1 MPSSGLS
8 RFSRT
13 SQRVRLKVER
23 GFKAR
28 CEEMSLSL
36 RAEIGFDATAP
47 LPPDQLASYL
57 GVAVWSVTMLGLD
70 ENDLSQLI
78 DIDPDS
84 WSAITVS
91 AAGHEAIIVN
101 PNHRRGRYSSDVM
114 HELAHLL
121 LGHQPSTM
129 FFAAN
134 GDMALRGYDRLAEDE
149 ANWLAAALL
158 LPREALVLTRRRR
171 LADQQICE
179 HYGVS
184 RQMLRF
190 RTSVTGVDRQFR
202 RRKTAVAKSR

>member
-1 MPSSGLS
+1 M
-8 RFSRT
+8 
-13 SQRVRLKVER
+13 ER
-23 GFKAR
+23 GFRSR
-28 CEEMSLSL
+28 CEEMSHSL
-36 RAEIGFDATAP
+36 RAEIGLGATAA
-47 LPPDQLASYL
+47 LPPDPLASYL

-78 DIDPDS
+78 DKDPDS

-91 AAGHEAIIVN
+91 ASGHEAIIVN
-101 PNHRRGRYSSDVM
+101 PNHRGGRYSSDVM

-134 GDMALRGYDRLAEDE
+134 GDMALRGYDQLAEEE

-158 LPREALVLTRRRR
+158 LPREALVSTRRRR
-171 LADQQICE
+171 LTAQQICE

-184 RQMLRF
+184 REMLRF
-190 RTSVTGVDRQFR
+190 RTNVTGVARQFR
-202 RRKTAVAKSR
+202 RRKTSAAKSR